1 MFRRN
6 TPPISTKSPIQIL
19 DEPTSIRVI
28 MRLPLILL
36 MSVCLT
42 LPGCTDAVQDTV
54 NPERELFDDNTFI
67 DEDQYLGLEWTIDSA
82 ATIRIVLDRQEGP
95 NIDLYTMTP
104 VNYEKWKECDAF
116 VYISQLSDPD
126 TAGASLEL
134 TVDSG
139 TYVTVIDNSD
149 CGEAQPPDQ
158 STLLDPGGD
167 ENDRARVDYRI
178 TAQ

>member
-1 MFRRN
+1 MFGRN

-19 DEPTSIRVI
+19 DEPTSIRVF

-104 VNYEKWKECDAF
+104 VNYEKWKECEAF

-158 STLLDPGGD
+158 GGLFSEDVND
-167 ENDRARVDYRI
+167 EARVDYRI

>member
-1 MFRRN
+1 
-6 TPPISTKSPIQIL
+6 
-19 DEPTSIRVI
+19 
-28 MRLPLILL
+28 
-36 MSVCLT
+36 
-42 LPGCTDAVQDTV
+42 
-54 NPERELFDDNTFI
+54 
-67 DEDQYLGLEWTIDSA
+67 
-82 ATIRIVLDRQEGP
+82 
-95 NIDLYTMTP
+95 MTP